1 LFDSTAAVRLT
12 GKRERR
18 LTASQVTTP
27 ALIVRVGRASH
38 TLHAAAGAAVIGRD
52 AEAAIGIDDE
62 RVSRR
67 HVVLEPHPDGWYAVD
82 VSTNGMFVDGVR
94 RNPVPLTGTT
104 TLHLGAPDGVAVTLT
119 TGVTHDESTQALG
132 PAQAEHPSRTGKT
145 DPGFLRAGQ
154 AVRARRNQ
162 LRISQRSLDRDGIY
176 NQSALINFELGRSW
190 PHPSTQAKLEEVLN
204 LPAGYI
210 EAQRREGE
218 LAAAAVPAAGSDE
231 ATEVF
236 TDSIHA
242 PTMART
248 VELALQGVSAI
259 IADLPEPT
267 TPDFTA
273 KATAILA
280 DLRRLEGLAS
290 TAARQPTGGAAAM
303 KALSGVR
310 RTYNDVMMRAAGSP
324 AATLGQR
331 LYGARHRAELS
342 LEEAAIGSGL
352 PASALEDAEA
362 ERPVA
367 SDVAEAIENLIADLT
382 PS

>member
-1 LFDSTAAVRLT
+1 M
-12 GKRERR
+12 
-18 LTASQVTTP
+18 TASPVTTP
-27 ALIVRVGRASH
+27 ALSVRVGRATH
-38 TLHAAAGAAVIGRD
+38 TLHAAAGAVFIGRD
-52 AEAAIGIDDE
+52 PEAAVDIDDE

-82 VSTNGMFVDGVR
+82 VSTNGMFVDGKR
-94 RNPVPLTGTT
+94 RTPVPITATT

-119 TGVTHDESTQALG
+119 TDVTQDEATQALRS
-132 PAQAEHPSRTGKT
+132 AQTEHPSRAEQIDAAGR
-145 DPGFLRAGQ
+145 LRAGQ
-154 AVRARRNQ
+154 AVRARREQ
-162 LRISQRSLDRDGIY
+162 LKISQRGLDNDGIY

-190 PHPSTQAKLEEVLN
+190 PHPSTLAKLEKALD

-218 LAAAAVPAAGSDE
+218 LAAAAVPEAGSDE
-231 ATEVF
+231 ATEVL

-242 PTMART
+242 PTISRT
-248 VELALQGVSAI
+248 VELALQAVSVT
-259 IADLPEPT
+259 IADLPEPIA
-267 TPDFTA
+267 PDFTA

-280 DLRRLEGLAS
+280 DLRRLEGLAL

-303 KALSGVR
+303 KALSRVR
-310 RTYNDVMMRAAGSP
+310 RTYNDVMMRAAASP
-324 AATLGQR
+324 SATLGQR

-362 ERPVA
+362 ERPVTP
-367 SDVAEAIENLIADLT
+367 DVADAIELLIADLIDK
-382 PS
+382 